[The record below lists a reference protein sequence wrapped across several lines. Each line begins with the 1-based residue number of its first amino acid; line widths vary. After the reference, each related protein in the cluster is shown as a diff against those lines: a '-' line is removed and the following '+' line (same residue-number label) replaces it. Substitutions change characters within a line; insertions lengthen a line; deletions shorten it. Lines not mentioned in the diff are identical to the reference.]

1 MSGED
6 VLLIIG
12 VLTLAVIGALCA
24 VSVLDSIYKFVKSF
38 SKPG

>member
-12 VLTLAVIGALCA
+12 VLTLAVIGALCLVGVIEA
-24 VSVLDSIYKFVKSF
+24 IYKFFKSL
-38 SKPG
+38 